1 VKITKAVREAFRWEL
16 ATKGFAPPDIAMMM
30 AARYGVRP
38 RLALRWAHGMTLDG
52 VAAEW
57 NQLDGSGRAPMT
69 ARRVSDYER
78 WPDGGKRPTAYVLL
92 MLAKIYR
99 ITIQQLLDER
109 DYAAMN
115 DKQLFEVAELC
126 RSRAAELEKPWAE
139 TPARV
144 AAQQPAMRASSV
156 DRERSSTAAV
166 NTTSDETQ
174 SSAVCAAE
182 ETPTKRR
189 QAFQLGGLALAD
201 HILEL
206 LGIEP
211 DRMHAALDAS
221 TVSEERLT
229 FFEQV
234 ADRLGT
240 QVVKVAPA
248 TLAQDAAAHFRSV
261 RRLVNDHQKT
271 RYQVRLSRAG
281 AKLGTVVGE
290 ILFQEG
296 LFDLASEWF
305 QVAQHAALDAGDQY
319 LVDIALALDA
329 ILPTYAGDPAGVLA
343 LVNPRLEQRCRPT
356 PAVPGFTALR
366 AKRTPR
372 VVSGLRSSAP

>member
-1 VKITKAVREAFRWEL
+1 LSIDRNAFDMAFMHAVYGAKEA
-16 ATKGFAPPDIAMMM
+16 
-30 AARYGVRP
+30 
-38 RLALRWAHGMTLDG
+38 
-52 VAAEW
+52 
-57 NQLDGSGRAPMT
+57 S
-69 ARRVSDYER
+69 
-78 WPDGGKRPTAYVLL
+78 
-92 MLAKIYR
+92 
-99 ITIQQLLDER
+99 
-109 DYAAMN
+109 
-115 DKQLFEVAELC
+115 
-126 RSRAAELEKPWAE
+126 
-139 TPARV
+139 
-144 AAQQPAMRASSV
+144 
-156 DRERSSTAAV
+156 
-166 NTTSDETQ
+166 
-174 SSAVCAAE
+174 
-182 ETPTKRR
+182 TKRR
-189 QAFQLGGLALAD
+189 QAFQLAGLALTD
-201 HILEL
+201 HMLEL

-229 FFEQV
+229 AFEQV

-248 TLAQDAAAHFRSV
+248 TLAQDAVAHFRSV

-271 RYQVRLSRAG
+271 RYQVRLSRVG

-356 PAVPGFTALR
+356 PAVAWLYGLKGKAHAARGERSAFQRAMSQARAALDASPAELIGPGIFSFLPERVEFYEATGYVKLRDADRAIQAADRALILYDSTETEDPALVRLDKASALAQAGELAEACQLATR
-366 AKRTPR
+366 AVLDPHTYHAASVMIRAREFDALLGKDQ
-372 VVSGLRSSAP
+372 APAVRD